1 MNKTLFAGSI
11 ACTLWMASCQSPQT
25 AEVPLTD
32 CPYFNARGW
41 VTGVDGKPLE
51 GAKITAP
58 DTVVYTDSRGFYSLT
73 SKSASDR
80 YLLKIEKDGYF
91 YHICSRFLADT
102 ATYIVSMV
110 PKKSTSFSSITT
122 FDSDR
127 GTDLE
132 VDGATI
138 SIPANALMLP
148 DSSAYNGKVNLSV
161 VYLNPDNPRFDE
173 LIPGGDLCATMVNGD
188 TASLV
193 SYGMVRVEME
203 NDKNEKLQL
212 KPGTK
217 AKLTFPVSSFQ
228 KNNPHDTIPL
238 WWFDESAGLW
248 REEGL
253 TLNKGDYYEGYVG
266 HFTWWNCDYPVNEPL
281 FINEPLFKGGARVRL
296 YFLDERGEPLDCDYR
311 IDFGKDYG
319 MTGLSNKFYNV
330 PTNRELKVRV
340 NTGIDLY
347 SDVCAVIPPLK
358 KDERRDVYVRTSFRK
373 VNVRLVDEKGLQ
385 LTYEPIS
392 LSYESTSLDS
402 KTVGWKVDGNGGYF
416 FYLQKGKPVSIK
428 VPRFSINRSLS
439 SDMVDDSGV
448 YEIVCKKT
456 RTETHKASNVKSD
469 SESLSQPAVILNDV
483 EPSIKETDDNTIY
496 DKVEVAASYP
506 GGLNALQKALSSRLV
521 YPEDAIQRGEVG
533 TVIVEFVVEKD
544 GTLSNFTILRHAT
557 TILDS
562 EALRVVQTLE
572 KFMPAIKGG
581 NVVRSKYRLP
591 VNFRIQ

>member
-1 MNKTLFAGSI
+1 MKNALLFGVFAS
-11 ACTLWMASCQSPQT
+11 LFWVSCQPPTTNDAAVAKENST
-25 AEVPLTD
+25 MTTIS
-32 CPYFNARGW
+32 CY
-41 VTGVDGKPLE
+41 VTNEKGKPLS
-51 GAKITAP
+51 GVKVTAS
-58 DTVVYTDSRGFYSLT
+58 DTIVYTDSRGLFSLPAVV
-73 SKSASDR
+73 SADR
-80 YLLKIEKDGYF
+80 YVLKLEKDSFF
-91 YHICSRFLADT
+91 YHICSKLWTDT
-102 ATYIVSMV
+102 ATSMISMV
-110 PKKSTSFSSITT
+110 PKSNTSFSSVTT
-122 FDSDR
+122 FKSEQ
-127 GTDLE
+127 GAE
-132 VDGATI
+132 VKVDGCTV

-358 KDERRDVYVRTSFRK
+358 KDERRDVYVRTSLRK

-392 LSYESTSLDS
+392 LVYESISHDS

-506 GGLNALQKALSSRLV
+506 GGLSALSTALSSRLV
-521 YPEDAIQRGEVG
+521 YPKDAIQRGEVG

-562 EALRVVQTLE
+562 EALRVVQTL
-572 KFMPAIKGG
+572 KFMPAIKGEK
-581 NVVRSKYRLP
+581 VVRSKYRLP

>member
-32 CPYFNARGW
+32 CPHFNARGW

-51 GAKITAP
+51 GAKITDP

-80 YLLKIEKDGYF
+80 CLLKIEKDGYF

-173 LIPGGDLCATMVNGD
+173 LIPGGDLCAIRTNGD
-188 TASLV
+188 TAALV

-203 NDKNEKLQL
+203 SEKGEKLQL
-212 KPGTK
+212 KTGSK
-217 AKLTFPVSSFQ
+217 VNLKFPVSSFQ
-228 KNNPHDTIPL
+228 KSNPHNTIPL
-238 WWFDESAGLW
+238 WWFDENVGLW

-253 TLNKGDYYEGYVG
+253 TLNKGDYYEGYVS
-266 HFTWWNCDYPVNEPL
+266 HFTWWNCDHY
-281 FINEPLFKGGARVRL
+281 FKNGARVRL
-296 YFLDERGEPLDCDYR
+296 YFLDEKGEPLDCSYR
-311 IDFGKDYG
+311 IEFGKDEG
-319 MTGLSNKFYNV
+319 ILGFSKSISV
-330 PTNRELKVRV
+330 PANRELKVRV
-340 NTGIDLY
+340 NTGVDLY

-358 KDERRDVYVRTSFRK
+358 KNERRDVYVRTSLRK
-373 VNVRLVDEKGLQ
+373 VNVKLVDEKGLQ

-416 FYLQKGKPVSIK
+416 FYLQKGKSVSIK

-456 RTETHKASNVKSD
+456 RTESHKTSNVKSGP
-469 SESLSQPAVILNDV
+469 ESVSQSAVILNDV
-483 EPSIKETDDNTIY
+483 EPSLEETDDNTIY

-506 GGLNALQKALSSRLV
+506 GGLSALSTALSSRLV
-521 YPEDAIQRGEVG
+521 YPKDAMLRGEVG

-544 GTLSNFTILRHAT
+544 GTLSNFTIQRHAT
-557 TILDS
+557 AILDS

-591 VNFRIQ
+591 VKFSIQ

>member
-32 CPYFNARGW
+32 CPHFNARGW

-58 DTVVYTDSRGFYSLT
+58 DTVVYTDSCGFYSLT
-73 SKSASDR
+73 SKSATDR

-188 TASLV
+188 TAALV

-203 NDKNEKLQL
+203 SENGEKLQL
-212 KPGTK
+212 KTGSK
-217 AKLTFPVSSFQ
+217 ANLKFPVSSFQ
-228 KNNPHDTIPL
+228 KSNPHNTIPL
-238 WWFDESAGLW
+238 WWFDENVGLW

-253 TLNKGDYYEGYVG
+253 TLNKGDYYEGYVS
-266 HFTWWNCDYPVNEPL
+266 HFTWWNCDHY
-281 FINEPLFKGGARVRL
+281 FKNGARVRL
-296 YFLDERGEPLDCDYR
+296 YFLDEKGEPLDCGYR
-311 IDFGKDYG
+311 IEFGKDEG
-319 MTGLSNKFYNV
+319 ILGFSKSISV
-330 PTNRELKVRV
+330 PANRELKVRV
-340 NTGIDLY
+340 NTGVDLY

-358 KDERRDVYVRTSFRK
+358 KDERRVVYVRTSLRK
-373 VNVRLVDEKGLQ
+373 VNVKLVDEKGVQ
-385 LTYEPIS
+385 LMYEPIF
-392 LSYESTSLDS
+392 LDDKTSY
-402 KTVGWKVDGNGGYF
+402 WKVDANCGYLI
-416 FYLQKGKPVSIK
+416 YLQKGKSVSIK
-428 VPRFSINRSLS
+428 VPRFSISKELS
-439 SDMVDDSGV
+439 SDMVDNSGV

-456 RTETHKASNVKSD
+456 GTETHKTANIKSG
-469 SESLSQPAVILNDV
+469 SKNESQPAVILNDV
-483 EPSIKETDDNTIY
+483 KPFIDEAEDNTVY
-496 DKVEVAASYP
+496 EKVDVMASYP
-506 GGLNALQKALSSRLV
+506 GGLNALRMTLSSRVV
-521 YPEDAIQRGEVG
+521 YPKEAMLRGEDG

-544 GTLSNFTILRHAT
+544 GTLTNFNIFRHASAS
-557 TILDS
+557 LDS
-562 EALRVVQTLE
+562 EALRVVQTL
-572 KFMPAIKGG
+572 KFMPAIKGEK
-581 NVVRSKYRLP
+581 VVRSKYRLP
-591 VNFRIQ
+591 VSFKLSR